1 MTALD
6 TRTLMASGR
15 MFLPTETDPA
25 VLLWQQTEGEV
36 QPLEL
41 LKVFR
46 VLPEKRVVA
55 LARWQG
61 KLVLAKLFF
70 ARRRW
75 QQHLQREIDG
85 LEAIVAA
92 RIVAKRPPSR

>member
-1 MTALD
+1 MTALN

-55 LARWQG
+55 LARWHYQKSLAAG
-61 KLVLAKLFF
+61 HARNLVLEKLLDTAK
-70 ARRRW
+70 
-75 QQHLQREIDG
+75 
-85 LEAIVAA
+85 
-92 RIVAKRPPSR
+92 